1 MNNYLTFYQRIASF
15 FNTHPLLK
23 QVVLFLNQSITS
35 FMYILYPALLLYFYL
50 TKRPISEWGLMVIV
64 PGISFVLLS
73 LFRKVINAPRP
84 YEEWPIQPL
93 LKRDKTG
100 ESFPSR
106 HVFSSTMISMCILKW
121 QLLLGL
127 VCLILTLLL
136 AFCRVAV
143 GVHYPKDVIVG
154 ILIGVLCGSLMFIL
168 G

>member
-15 FNTHPLLK
+15 FNRHPILK
-23 QVVLFLNQSITS
+23 QVVIFLNQSITT
-35 FMYILYPALLLYFYL
+35 FMYILYPGLLLYLYL
-50 TKRPISEWGLMVIV
+50 IDLPISEWGLMVIV

-73 LFRKVINAPRP
+73 IFRKVINAPRP

-93 LKRDKTG
+93 IKREKVG

-106 HVFSSTMISMCILKW
+106 HVFSATMISMCILKW
-121 QLLLGL
+121 QPILGL
-127 VCLILTLLL
+127 ICLILSLIL
-136 AFCRVAV
+136 AFCRVVV

-154 ILIGVLCGSLMFIL
+154 ILIGLLCGSLLFIL